1 MDKAPGSPRNDASA
15 TSTPPEEPQSP
26 VSLDLGAVGTR
37 KEKGRVRFN
46 SIAGVEP
53 PSFLDLS
60 GISTTQARHDT
71 LSLPPRP
78 RPSVLRGNSYNS
90 VTSIPESVDNDDPAS
105 EKALSAHAAQ
115 ERAQQ
120 VAATLLG
127 SRSAPGS
134 TRTSLDSEAET
145 INSNGI
151 NNMPPGFANIT
162 LDEFPMQVPDIN
174 GDMAQKNASDE
185 QRALKTEAYN
195 LVRSHTQRHNRG
207 GVYHQPTI
215 STALSSG
222 QITPIDGPKHEL
234 YVPPPSEYRPSV
246 LSNLLKLYK
255 PPDSTLSPNYPHSRK
270 SEHGSEFTT
279 PGSSGA
285 TTPNRRKWY
294 EKNRSQDTLANLV
307 EASARLANAGV
318 SETGPSA
325 TNSRPKR
332 PKHRRSPSGRMLSFG
347 RPRMEDE
354 IRITMHIAETLTRQK
369 YIIKMCKAL
378 MLFGAPTH
386 RLEEY
391 LRMTARVLEI
401 DGQFLYLP
409 GCMIISFDDRST
421 HTTEMKI
428 VRTSQGIDL
437 GKLRDTHE
445 IYKLVLHDKID
456 LEEAIESLTRVME
469 EKDKFH
475 PWLRV
480 LVFGLASATVAPFAF
495 DGQLIDLPV
504 CFFLGCLVGTLQIIV
519 APRSDLYNNVFEI
532 TAAVLTSFLS
542 RAFGSI
548 RGGTLFCFSSLAQ
561 SSIALILPGW
571 FVLCSALELQS
582 RALVPGSIRMVYAII
597 YSLFLGFGITVG
609 TALYGLMDPKATSAT
624 TCQNPIPTY
633 YRFLFVPL
641 FTMCL
646 AFVNQAKWKQMP
658 VMVVI
663 AFAGHVV
670 NFFSSPKFAASPQIA
685 NTLGAFTVGVLANLY
700 SRLRHGVA
708 AAALLPAIFV
718 QVPSGLAATGSLL
731 SGLSTANELN
741 NSTEIVNGT
750 STVTIDNGQP
760 LDTIV
765 FNVAA
770 SMIQIAIGI
779 TVGLFLSALIVYPL
793 GKRRSGLWT
802 L

>member
-26 VSLDLGAVGTR
+26 ASPDLNAAGTR

-46 SIAGVEP
+46 SVAGVEP

-60 GISTTQARHDT
+60 GISATQARHDGA
-71 LSLPPRP
+71 SLPPRP

-145 INSNGI
+145 VNSGGGGVND
-151 NNMPPGFANIT
+151 MPPGFPNIT

-174 GDMAQKNASDE
+174 GDAQKNTSE
-185 QRALKTEAYN
+185 EHRALKTEAYN
-195 LVRSHTQRHNRG
+195 LVRSHTQRHNRS
-207 GVYHQPTI
+207 VYQQPTI

-255 PPDSTLSPNYPHSRK
+255 PPESTLSPSYPHSRK

-307 EASARLANAGV
+307 EASARLASAGV
-318 SETGPSA
+318 SGDGPSA
-325 TNSRPKR
+325 TSSRPKR

-369 YIIKMCKAL
+369 YIIRMCKAL

-421 HTTEMKI
+421 HTTEVKI
-428 VRTSQGIDL
+428 VRTNQGIDL
-437 GKLRDTHE
+437 GKLRDIHE

-456 LEEAIESLTRVME
+456 LEEAIESITRITE

-495 DGQLIDLPV
+495 DGQLIDLPI

-519 APRSDLYNNVFEI
+519 APKSDLYNNVFEI

-548 RGGTLFCFSSLAQ
+548 RGGKLFCFSSLAQ

-571 FVLCSALELQS
+571 FVC
-582 RALVPGSIRMVYAII
+582 
-597 YSLFLGFGITVG
+597 
-609 TALYGLMDPKATSAT
+609 K
-624 TCQNPIPTY
+624 
-633 YRFLFVPL
+633 
-641 FTMCL
+641 
-646 AFVNQAKWKQMP
+646 
-658 VMVVI
+658 
-663 AFAGHVV
+663 
-670 NFFSSPKFAASPQIA
+670 
-685 NTLGAFTVGVLANLY
+685 
-700 SRLRHGVA
+700 
-708 AAALLPAIFV
+708 
-718 QVPSGLAATGSLL
+718 
-731 SGLSTANELN
+731 
-741 NSTEIVNGT
+741 
-750 STVTIDNGQP
+750 
-760 LDTIV
+760 
-765 FNVAA
+765 
-770 SMIQIAIGI
+770 
-779 TVGLFLSALIVYPL
+779 
-793 GKRRSGLWT
+793 
-802 L
+802 